1 MAKQTQNSGSIFDKL
16 FGSFF
21 KGSSKG
27 SAERKELRQISKILK
42 KSRFKFYDVRLNELS
57 LQFAR
62 FIYQLYRFFGPPQ
75 QLMARYANSE
85 AIKLAIVEK
94 NLTQEV
100 LSIRS
105 HFSEE
110 AIRNLA
116 STNDTKNLAQK
127 MQQEYALFKK
137 LITKIGIKQINLEYN
152 SFQLFLQ
159 FVNFDY
165 YYILKKFDPKFPEL
179 DFIYKPRF
187 EPLMGVKVVEELKDF
202 VTLLEHYNPN
212 ANWDDI
218 FTVLNEFRGAEIIS
232 LSVWKKVKKS
242 LDEIKK
248 ANVIE
253 MIVAVIESDPN
264 FMVKYSNDVENVV
277 AFYVEKVGRELTD
290 ALKKVVNERKSKN
303 ISEYVRKI
311 FDNKPPAVRL
321 KNYSDRLNK
330 PITEVCKKSFI
341 YLQPANCMLAF
352 FLDYIKKDFRDLV
365 NGYVISGKWVS
376 PQASGHMSDA
386 FNRLLE
392 LADELDEF
400 DAALGDDYRRGQA
413 IRAYTRSND
422 PRNSAILERIVD
434 EINNDAKTILVD
446 IAQNMVRL
454 AKIIRSL
461 IEDHGQKKIIYNW
474 KEVEAAYKSELLPA
488 TQMVYKKLYEMIQ
501 LLQMF
506 LSK

>member
-1 MAKQTQNSGSIFDKL
+1 MAKQAQNQNSFFDKIFGSIF
-16 FGSFF
+16 
-21 KGSSKG
+21 KGKGEG
-27 SAERKELRQISKILK
+27 SAAKKELRQISKVLK

-75 QLMARYANSE
+75 QLLSRYSNSE
-85 AIKLAIVEK
+85 ALKTAIVEK

-100 LSIRS
+100 LAIRS
-105 HFSEE
+105 NFSEE
-110 AIRNLA
+110 AIRALA
-116 STNDTKNLAQK
+116 RSNDTKSLAQR

-137 LITKIGIKQINLEYN
+137 LITKIGIKQINLQYN

-187 EPLMGVKVVEELKDF
+187 EPLMGVKVIEELKDF
-202 VTLLEHYNPN
+202 VALLEHYNPN

-218 FTVLNEFRGAEIIS
+218 FSVINEFRGAEIIS

-242 LDEIKK
+242 LDEVKK
-248 ANVIE
+248 ASVIE
-253 MIVAVIESDPN
+253 MIIALIDSDPN
-264 FMVKYSNDVENVV
+264 FMGKYSNEVENVV
-277 AFYVEKVGRELTD
+277 AFYVQKVGKELTD
-290 ALKKVVNERKSKN
+290 SLKKVVNEKKSKN
-303 ISEYVRKI
+303 VSEYIRKI

-321 KNYSDRLNK
+321 KNYSERLNK
-330 PITEVCKKSFI
+330 PISEACKKNFV

-352 FLDYIKKDFRDLV
+352 FLDYIKKDFRDLI
-365 NGYVISGKWVS
+365 NGYVISGKWVT

-392 LADELDEF
+392 LADDLDEF
-400 DAALGDDYRRGQA
+400 DKALGDDYRRGQA
-413 IRAYTRSND
+413 VRAYTRSND
-422 PRNSAILERIVD
+422 QRNSAILERLVD
-434 EINNDAKTILVD
+434 EINHDAKTILVE

-461 IEDHGQKKIIYNW
+461 IEDYGQKNIIYNW
-474 KEVEAAYKSELLPA
+474 KEVEIAYKNELLPA
-488 TQMVYKKLYEMIQ
+488 TKLVYKKLYEMIQ